1 MRSRCVISGS
11 VAPASM
17 SSSTSRSLGVRW
29 VSAAIFPTASTVR
42 VVQELSD
49 CAPCSS
55 VQEGGA
61 RPYAR
66 YMGAGTYLR
75 RGAWP
80 WPRAEKHGLRDGQ
93 LPDFRCQT
101 ILGTMLLM
109 GDAPRCPAS
118 ARRVRLGVRR
128 GAQKV
133 PVPKLS
139 GLPLLTRRSNPCP
152 PPPFL
157 RQGRRGHKMLLPV
170 RFLPVRP
177 FAELFVEHGKTTS
190 RKRPHDTRRSGKC
203 ARRDTFGSAPPGKG
217 ICR

>member
-1 MRSRCVISGS
+1 MRIRCVISGS

-17 SSSTSRSLGVRW
+17 GSSTSRSLGVRW

-42 VVQELSD
+42 VVQGLSD
-49 CAPCSS
+49 CAPRSS

-75 RGAWP
+75 RG
-80 WPRAEKHGLRDGQ
+80 HGPVLKSMASGTVSYPIFGARPSLGPCFDGGRPSMPCKCPQ
-93 LPDFRCQT
+93 
-101 ILGTMLLM
+101 G
-109 GDAPRCPAS
+109 AARCP
-118 ARRVRLGVRR
+118 
-128 GAQKV
+128 
-133 PVPKLS
+133 P
-139 GLPLLTRRSNPCP
+139 RRSKSACP
-152 PPPFL
+152 QIERAAPFNAALKSVPAPPFFL

>member
-17 SSSTSRSLGVRW
+17 GSSTSRSLGVRW

-109 GDAPRCPAS
+109 GGRPSMPCKCPQGAARCP
-118 ARRVRLGVRR
+118 
-128 GAQKV
+128 
-133 PVPKLS
+133 P
-139 GLPLLTRRSNPCP
+139 RRSKGACP
-152 PPPFL
+152 QIERAAPFNAALESMPAPPFFETGETGT
-157 RQGRRGHKMLLPV
+157 QDV
-170 RFLPVRP
+170 
-177 FAELFVEHGKTTS
+177 AS
-190 RKRPHDTRRSGKC
+190 RTFSSRATVCGIVC
-203 ARRDTFGSAPPGKG
+203 GAR
-217 ICR
+217 

>member
-17 SSSTSRSLGVRW
+17 GSSTSRSLGVRR

-42 VVQELSD
+42 VVQGLSD
-49 CAPCSS
+49 CAPRSS

-75 RGAWP
+75 RG
-80 WPRAEKHGLRDGQ
+80 HGPVLKSMASGTVSYPIFGARPSLGPCFDGGRPSMPCKCPQ
-93 LPDFRCQT
+93 
-101 ILGTMLLM
+101 G
-109 GDAPRCPAS
+109 AARCPP
-118 ARRVRLGVRR
+118 RRS
-128 GAQKV
+128 KV

-152 PPPFL
+152 PP
-157 RQGRRGHKMLLPV
+157 
-170 RFLPVRP
+170 
-177 FAELFVEHGKTTS
+177 LFFETGETGTQDVASHTFSS
-190 RKRPHDTRRSGKC
+190 RATVCGIVC
-203 ARRDTFGSAPPGKG
+203 GAR
-217 ICR
+217 